1 MSISTRKTII
11 MLVISVST
19 FLLIT
24 QLNAADLSQ
33 SSGLI
38 DTVAGTGVAGFSGDG
53 GPAISAQINQAD
65 GIAVDSSGNLY
76 IADTGN
82 HRIRKVTPDGVITT
96 VAGNGIQG
104 YSGDGGPAASAQLSE
119 PTDVALDPSGNLY
132 IADLGNSRVRK
143 VTPAG
148 VISTITT
155 ITWAPDI
162 AVDSAG
168 NLYVNEHDWDYWWM
182 ENSRIYK
189 VTPDGVKS
197 VVAGNDPRS
206 WAPQDGAPATSV
218 YLPWTSDVEIDPEG
232 NIYIAIETWSGDP
245 IDYWGWIA
253 KVTPDGI
260 LHLIAGGGYQDPG
273 DEGPALSVTLLPE
286 GLALDKQG
294 NIYVSDGNTS
304 RILKVTADGM
314 IATIAGN
321 GTEGFSG
328 DGGPANLAQLN
339 KPADLAFDPLG
350 HIYVEDTSNS
360 RIRKIELVPPPAYF
374 PQVAVGGGWSTV
386 FAVINTGAVGS
397 TGNLIIRDPEGNPLT
412 IDGELTDS
420 FGTTHQ
426 AQAASSFSFDV
437 PSGGTVFLSATAAGG
452 IQTGWAQL
460 VGPQDSLSGMVTY
473 EYAGGASAKCFVS
486 VPQSKP
492 VQSAMIPV
500 DMDISSGTLPAYAIM
515 NPNNQAV
522 SVNLVLRAQD
532 GTVVDDS
539 ITISLR
545 PGEQIAR
552 YLVQD
557 LEFEK
562 FRGSLIFRSK
572 DGQTFVAFALL
583 DKQGMLTPIPLFAVE

>member
-11 MLVISVST
+11 ILVISVST

-38 DTVAGTGVAGFSGDG
+38 NTAAGTGVAGFSGDG

-197 VVAGNDPRS
+197 VVAGNDPR
-206 WAPQDGAPATSV
+206 
-218 YLPWTSDVEIDPEG
+218 
-232 NIYIAIETWSGDP
+232 YI
-245 IDYWGWIA
+245 
-253 KVTPDGI
+253 
-260 LHLIAGGGYQDPG
+260 
-273 DEGPALSVTLLPE
+273 
-286 GLALDKQG
+286 
-294 NIYVSDGNTS
+294 
-304 RILKVTADGM
+304 R
-314 IATIAGN
+314 
-321 GTEGFSG
+321 
-328 DGGPANLAQLN
+328 
-339 KPADLAFDPLG
+339 
-350 HIYVEDTSNS
+350 
-360 RIRKIELVPPPAYF
+360 
-374 PQVAVGGGWSTV
+374 
-386 FAVINTGAVGS
+386 
-397 TGNLIIRDPEGNPLT
+397 
-412 IDGELTDS
+412 
-420 FGTTHQ
+420 
-426 AQAASSFSFDV
+426 
-437 PSGGTVFLSATAAGG
+437 LSA
-452 IQTGWAQL
+452 
-460 VGPQDSLSGMVTY
+460 
-473 EYAGGASAKCFVS
+473 
-486 VPQSKP
+486 
-492 VQSAMIPV
+492 
-500 DMDISSGTLPAYAIM
+500 MD
-515 NPNNQAV
+515 V
-522 SVNLVLRAQD
+522 R
-532 GTVVDDS
+532 
-539 ITISLR
+539 R
-545 PGEQIAR
+545 
-552 YLVQD
+552 
-557 LEFEK
+557 
-562 FRGSLIFRSK
+562 
-572 DGQTFVAFALL
+572 
-583 DKQGMLTPIPLFAVE
+583 